1 MNPFDAA
8 YEGTPPW
15 DIGRPQQAFVDLM
28 QRAPLS
34 GRVLD
39 SGCGTG
45 DLAIYLAK
53 QGLDVVGVDASDK
66 AIARAREKARQQGA
80 RLDLLAMDVNK
91 VAGLRKPF
99 DAVVDCGM
107 FHTLNDTGAAAYA
120 AMLAKVLRPGGTLH
134 ILCFSNEEPDWG
146 GPRRISRAMLE
157 ERFAGWWLDTLQP
170 ARFETRR
177 SPEGSAAWLASFTF
191 HGKPVTGRQ

>member
-66 AIARAREKARQQGA
+66 AIARARE
-80 RLDLLAMDVNK
+80 
-91 VAGLRKPF
+91 
-99 DAVVDCGM
+99 
-107 FHTLNDTGAAAYA
+107 
-120 AMLAKVLRPGGTLH
+120 
-134 ILCFSNEEPDWG
+134 
-146 GPRRISRAMLE
+146 
-157 ERFAGWWLDTLQP
+157 
-170 ARFETRR
+170 
-177 SPEGSAAWLASFTF
+177 
-191 HGKPVTGRQ
+191 